1 MKPSPEGRRNRPVN
15 LTRNSGDD
23 YRPSWSPNGTRIAF
37 ASIRG
42 ALNDSEVGLFAPEIY
57 TMKADGT
64 DQLPLT
70 ENQES
75 SDDPVWSPD
84 GSKNV
89 FTRSVDI
96 ATSDDYDI
104 FVMSSKASIPV
115 NITNH
120 SAFDSA
126 PDWQPLPQ

>member
-1 MKPSPEGRRNRPVN
+1 
-15 LTRNSGDD
+15 
-23 YRPSWSPNGTRIAF
+23 
-37 ASIRG
+37 
-42 ALNDSEVGLFAPEIY
+42 
-57 TMKADGT
+57 MKADGT

-120 SAFDSA
+120 SAFDPV
-126 PDWQPLPQ
+126 PDWQPLPQQ